1 MSASN
6 LDNQPTLLSGMS
18 QDDINTIRSVE
29 EQLMKKITLSAN
41 DDSKSK
47 KTQEFKQKVKEVKE
61 DDFNISKIKDESSG
75 RDLGA
80 RKKLEKKIAEGKSL
94 GLDVSALVRKLEEM
108 IADIEREKALNADSK
123 EVEKISPINNSVSSE
138 MDHPRNLAELKKEAF
153 ELFDSLLSRGIIE
166 IFNMA
171 SGVINSDDGVN
182 NVEVNRDKVYIV
194 SKTASIEEL
203 GEVESLVK
211 INKKIHEM
219 SPQDDLMEHF
229 AEKFENGNVAQV
241 YSYLALKDTDDETD
255 LRKLS
260 PKERFEMRQ
269 LFEKNPDN
277 FKICTHAVGG
287 DEQTVTSLIKE
298 SEAVL
303 SKKFFE
309 FKSSQRD
316 PEAADMFGI
325 PVKENANDVPSP
337 SISLAT
343 AINLVESIT
352 QIGITFAQN
361 ANNVQFS
368 SIASNA
374 INLVEGIAMQI
385 NENSN
390 DQSFVERMKKQNESG
405 NKNNARQL

>member
-1 MSASN
+1 M
-6 LDNQPTLLSGMS
+6 NQVDAIWVLAKN
-18 QDDINTIRSVE
+18 Q
-29 EQLMKKITLSAN
+29 
-41 DDSKSK
+41 
-47 KTQEFKQKVKEVKE
+47 
-61 DDFNISKIKDESSG
+61 
-75 RDLGA
+75 
-80 RKKLEKKIAEGKSL
+80 KKIAEGKSL

-269 LFEKNPDN
+269 LFEK
-277 FKICTHAVGG
+277 I
-287 DEQTVTSLIKE
+287 QTILKY
-298 SEAVL
+298 VL
-303 SKKFFE
+303 MLLVVMSK
-309 FKSSQRD
+309 Q
-316 PEAADMFGI
+316 
-325 PVKENANDVPSP
+325 
-337 SISLAT
+337 L
-343 AINLVESIT
+343 LV
-352 QIGITFAQN
+352 
-361 ANNVQFS
+361 
-368 SIASNA
+368 
-374 INLVEGIAMQI
+374 
-385 NENSN
+385 
-390 DQSFVERMKKQNESG
+390 
-405 NKNNARQL
+405 